1 MAAGMLRGQQL
12 RQWAGNAPAIAG
24 RLAAVGLV
32 SLALLLSSGPQRANA
47 EAAVTPADPY
57 GMIVMLQIRMPRGE
71 MTCTGFMVGSHTVAT
86 AAHCLFNNDMGG
98 WATGAFVTPG
108 IDGLVAPYAT
118 VWSTSFTVSPN
129 WVETQELDG
138 DYGAINLPTDGL
150 GVATG
155 WFELS
160 SPTDYQLSTGTY
172 ETAGYGT
179 SIQYGTLWRMA
190 KPQPLA
196 DYDADFMAYVWGT
209 TSGESGAP
217 IFASGPDGRY
227 RAVGLL
233 KGSYGRENSRVEFGL
248 RMNDEILGFYR
259 DQIVRPAA
267 PSAAASIPTMF
278 TAEPGSSVRVTS
290 PITRINAESVLQSS
304 TDQVRWS
311 TIATQRT
318 DGRGVASY
326 VINPTETRYY
336 RVVVRGVG
344 PGRVGRGY
352 VAMATASFAGV
363 RGTFSAP
370 PIYSESRVAL
380 TVFQGGSAEQLT
392 EALRIAGANAAWVQ
406 DVDGVW
412 HVFAPGA
419 GVLNEGFLRTF
430 PNGFDSPMSMT
441 LIAA

>member
-1 MAAGMLRGQQL
+1 MAAGMLLGRPSGGGL
-12 RQWAGNAPAIAG
+12 RRSTWAG
-24 RLAAVGLV
+24 RLAAVILV
-32 SLALLLSSGPQRANA
+32 SLALLVTAPGRASA
-47 EAAVTPADPY
+47 EAEITPTDPY

-71 MTCTGFMVGSHTVAT
+71 VTCTGFMVGPHTVAT

-129 WVETQELDG
+129 WVDTQELDG
-138 DYGAINLPTDGL
+138 DYAAINLPTDGI
-150 GVATG
+150 GAATG
-155 WFELS
+155 WFELA

-190 KPQPLA
+190 QPQPLV
-196 DYDADFMAYVWGT
+196 DYDEDFIAYVWGT
-209 TSGESGAP
+209 SSGESGAP
-217 IFASGPDGRY
+217 IFVSGPGGRY

-233 KGSYGRENSRVEFGL
+233 KGAYGRANSRVEFAL
-248 RMNDEILGFYR
+248 RMNDDILGFYR
-259 DQIVRPAA
+259 EQAARPAA
-267 PSAAASIPTMF
+267 PAVPSSIPTMF
-278 TAEPGSSVRVTS
+278 TAEPGSPVRVTS
-290 PITRINAESVLQSS
+290 PITRLNADSVLQSS
-304 TDQVRWS
+304 TDQVRWT

-318 DGRGVASY
+318 DARGVASY

-344 PGRVGRGY
+344 TGRVGRGY
-352 VAMATASFAGV
+352 VATAPSSFAGA
-363 RGTFSAP
+363 RGTFAAP
-370 PIYSESRVAL
+370 PVYSDSRVAL
-380 TVFQGGSAEQLT
+380 TVFQGGTAEQLA

-406 DVDGVW
+406 DADGVW
-412 HVFAPGA
+412 HVFAPGG
-419 GVLNEGFLRTF
+419 GVLNEGFLQTF
-430 PNGFDSPMSMT
+430 PDGFDSGTSMT